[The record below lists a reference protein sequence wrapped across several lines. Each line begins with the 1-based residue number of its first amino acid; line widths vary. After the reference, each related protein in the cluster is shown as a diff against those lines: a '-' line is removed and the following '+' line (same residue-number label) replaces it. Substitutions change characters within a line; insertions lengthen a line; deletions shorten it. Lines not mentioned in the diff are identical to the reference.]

1 MPNAR
6 AIGVDFGTT
15 NSAVAVVEADG
26 QVRLARFPSRTGDKS
41 TFRSI
46 LYFHREED
54 IDNGAPT
61 LARGIAAFAGPRA
74 IEHYLDT
81 VGTGRLVQSLKSY
94 LADHSFDATNLFGRT
109 TTLNELV
116 AFLARGVRTDALAA
130 LGIGSNE
137 QMDGPTVV
145 GRPVHFAG
153 GDGTEEGDAFAVKRL
168 TTALASAGFG
178 DDVSLEYEPVAAAY
192 HYESRLDHDERI
204 LVADFGGGTSD
215 FTLIEVGKTARK
227 SQGRKILATG
237 GVGLAGDALDAR
249 ILHHVV
255 APALGLG
262 SHYKSMMGKELEVP
276 VWIYARLRR
285 WHLLSFLRTKRTLDL
300 LAEME
305 SMTDDTGKITA
316 LRHVVENDLGYKLYE
331 SVERTKVALSTAHAT
346 RLVFEDDP
354 LHLDVEVRRS
364 DFEAWIS
371 EELASIGA
379 CVDQILDTAG
389 LGPKDVDRVFMTGG
403 TSMVPAVRA
412 IFAERFGEANLAGG
426 EELTSVASGLA
437 LRAAD
442 RA

>member
-1 MPNAR
+1 M
-6 AIGVDFGTT
+6 
-15 NSAVAVVEADG
+15 S
-26 QVRLARFPSRTGDKS
+26 
-41 TFRSI
+41 
-46 LYFHREED
+46 
-54 IDNGAPT
+54 
-61 LARGIAAFAGPRA
+61 GP
-74 IEHYLDT
+74 
-81 VGTGRLVQSLKSY
+81 V
-94 LADHSFDATNLFGRT
+94 
-109 TTLNELV
+109 
-116 AFLARGVRTDALAA
+116 
-130 LGIGSNE
+130 
-137 QMDGPTVV
+137 VV
-145 GRPVHFAG
+145 GRPVHFVG

-168 TTALASAGFG
+168 KTALASAGFG
-178 DDVSLEYEPVAAAY
+178 EDVALEYEPVAAAY

-227 SQGRKILATG
+227 TQGRKILATG

-331 SVERTKVALSTAHAT
+331 SVERTKVNLSTAATT

-354 LHLDVEVRRS
+354 LHLDVEVRRA
-364 DFEAWIS
+364 DFEGWIS
-371 EELASIGA
+371 EELAAIGA
-379 CVDQILDTAG
+379 CVDQILATAN
-389 LGPKDVDRVFMTGG
+389 LSAADVDRVFMTGG

-412 IFAERFGEANLAGG
+412 IFAARFGEGKLAGG